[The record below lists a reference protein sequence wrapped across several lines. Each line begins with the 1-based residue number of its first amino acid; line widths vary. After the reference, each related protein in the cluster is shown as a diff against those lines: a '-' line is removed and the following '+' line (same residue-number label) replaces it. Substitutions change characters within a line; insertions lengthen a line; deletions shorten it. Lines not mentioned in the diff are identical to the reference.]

1 MAFTL
6 TIKKTKSGVTRS
18 FAFED
23 TEIKSTARPNVSQA
37 VTLSLVKD
45 NAFDS
50 SEDFTIDLGVAKEL
64 AIEWKLYKQT
74 TDRSEGTNPTA
85 ITTYEEMLNYLE
97 DVICFPGVG
106 LVEYEVTITDKFRTR
121 TAIYT
126 FEDFNLDVG
135 SSIYPSGTMKFK
147 WKKQV
152 V

>member
-23 TEIKSTARPNVSQA
+23 TEVKSASRPNVSQA
-37 VTLSLVKD
+37 VSLSLVKD
-45 NAFDS
+45 DAFDA
-50 SEDFTIDLGVAKEL
+50 SEDFTIDLGVTKEL
-64 AIEWKLYKQT
+64 AFEWKLYKQS
-74 TDRSEGTNPTA
+74 TDRAEGTYTA
-85 ITTYEEMLNYLE
+85 NVITYEEMLNYLE
-97 DVICFPGVG
+97 DIICFPGVG
-106 LVEYEVTITDKFRTR
+106 LVEYEITITDKFRTR